1 MELKYRCW
9 NEPPFYVRTPQVQ
22 KLKRCIVN
30 IGDNYATRR
39 EWQS

>member
-9 NEPPFYVRTPQVQ
+9 NEPPLYVRTPQVQ

-30 IGDNYATRR
+30 IGDNYATKWIRR
-39 EWQS
+39 L